1 MIPRSNR
8 HKYVVKE
15 LPYDLSQL
23 QLGNCTEAYDDK
35 ADRRVS
41 AIVWWCIILLLTLCA
56 GIATIKDIPLFSI
69 GAGAALLLEILG
81 LLHSIKQRH
90 RSQRLYVFEQ
100 GLVLDRIDHSKN
112 SILKRQVVNFAQVSY
127 IISCKRRNYSSNS
140 NDDMTDEHYTCT
152 KRTVEVCDANRN
164 TLLQISGKYKNEQ
177 DIDEMFTWIW
187 FAAKAIERQWSAYRL
202 PVFWQELQSTSR
214 ITIPISKS
222 HTLVLANDGIVYDN
236 KFISRDNLIIQ
247 WYGVDEI
254 IAIRDSSEKRNVLQK
269 VFNLKEIHLDVSTM
283 QNGCLLVA
291 ALQQLYGIQLNRQ

>member
-35 ADRRVS
+35 ADRSVS

-56 GIATIKDIPLFSI
+56 GIATIKEIPLFSI

-112 SILKRQVVNFAQVSY
+112 TVLKRQVINFAQVSY
-127 IISCKRRNYSSNS
+127 IFSRKRRNYSSNS
-140 NDDMTDEHYTCT
+140 NDDMTDEHYSNYGMPT
-152 KRTVEVCDANRN
+152 E
-164 TLLQISGKYKNEQ
+164 
-177 DIDEMFTWIW
+177 
-187 FAAKAIERQWSAYRL
+187 
-202 PVFWQELQSTSR
+202 TSC
-214 ITIPISKS
+214 SKS
-222 HTLVLANDGIVYDN
+222 AESTRTS
-236 KFISRDNLIIQ
+236 KMSRNCSH
-247 WYGVDEI
+247 GFG
-254 IAIRDSSEKRNVLQK
+254 LQPK
-269 VFNLKEIHLDVSTM
+269 QL
-283 QNGCLLVA
+283 NGNGPHSVCLLYGRNCRTRQES
-291 ALQQLYGIQLNRQ
+291 LFLYQNRTHLS

>member
-35 ADRRVS
+35 ADRSVS

-112 SILKRQVVNFAQVSY
+112 TVLKRQAINFAQVSY
-127 IISCKRRNYSSNS
+127 IVSHKKRNYQAHS
-140 NDDMTDEHYTCT
+140 NDDMSDEHYTCT

-177 DIDEMFTWIW
+177 DVEELFTWIW
-187 FAAKAIERQWSAYRL
+187 FAAKAIERQWTAFRL
-202 PVFWQELQSTSR
+202 PALWQELQNTSR
-214 ITIPISKS
+214 IMIPISKS
-222 HTLVLANDGIVYDN
+222 HTIVLANDGVVYDN
-236 KFISRDNLIIQ
+236 KFISRENLAIH
-247 WYGVDEI
+247 WLGVDETL
-254 IAIRDSSEKRNVLQK
+254 AIRDELEKRNVLQK
-269 VFNLKEIHLDVSTM
+269 IFNLKEIHIDISNM
-283 QNGCLLVA
+283 QNGSLLVA

>member
-35 ADRRVS
+35 ADRSVS

-100 GLVLDRIDHSKN
+100 GLVFDRIDHSKN
-112 SILKRQVVNFAQVSY
+112 TVLKRQVVNFAQVSY
-127 IISCKRRNYSSNS
+127 IVSHKKRNYQAHN
-140 NDDMTDEHYTCT
+140 NDDMSDEHYTST

-177 DIDEMFTWIW
+177 DVEELFTWIW
-187 FAAKAIERQWSAYRL
+187 FAAKAIERQWTAFRL
-202 PVFWQELQSTSR
+202 PALWQELQNTSR
-214 ITIPISKS
+214 IMIPISKS
-222 HTLVLANDGIVYDN
+222 HTIVLANDGVVYDN
-236 KFISRDNLIIQ
+236 KFISRENLAIH
-247 WYGVDEI
+247 WLGVDETL
-254 IAIRDSSEKRNVLQK
+254 AIRDELEKRNVLQK
-269 VFNLKEIHLDVSTM
+269 IFNLKEIHIDISNM
-283 QNGCLLVA
+283 QNGSLLVA